1 MAERLKRYR
10 PLGVSI
16 PTVPTV
22 DYVATGR
29 AQARAM
35 APIQRGLDSM
45 TDFALKKFEEKA
57 LIEGAEYGAQ
67 NAPTKQQ
74 LQDAQ
79 GDIEDLVPGDQTTV
93 FGRAARKA
101 ALQSMTTNF
110 EMSAREQMVNLRI
123 QAQQENMDTATFTE
137 QSNAIIDGY
146 TSTLQDISPAAALNF
161 RATMATV
168 GNSALLSH
176 SNKLLEEQRRQDKVT
191 ASDNVDLIINGRP
204 DDMYFGSLSDIFEQG
219 STAKSATQDY
229 VSMVEKIEMQRLSVI
244 DMATEIG
251 DPAFLSSKLKAFDE
265 KVDELYGTST
275 SGWLNQAPAERL
287 HQLSTGK
294 ITDTRFADIWSN
306 MTTDQQQKSSLYARQ
321 QLRDI
326 EATNTSLS
334 QAAERKRT
342 KTSESL
348 LVTIADKRL
357 KNEDYAEDL
366 QQLKTIDG
374 SAWIDISSQIRSDGA
389 IDDPSTVANL
399 NLASVDGMLTM
410 DMVRGAYSRGNL
422 SNPTFSNMLDKVKSG
437 RNEAHREAMTF
448 VKNSLLPDV
457 AVADLTILSDDSDT
471 KRLARQVADIENRLI
486 QAVKVN
492 PDLNRFDF
500 VQPLVKAFQVT
511 EEDVLAK
518 KTASAQ
524 SRFDSLVT
532 QGLIPKDAT
541 PQDAIDFV
549 NSQDYTQ
556 TQKDSL
562 NDGYKLLM
570 D

>member
-45 TDFALKKFEEKA
+45 TNFALKKFEEKA

-123 QAQQENMDTATFTE
+123 QAQRENMDTATFTE

-168 GNSALLSH
+168 GNSALLAH
-176 SNKLLEEQRRQDKVT
+176 SNNLLEEQRRQEKVT

-219 STAKSATQDY
+219 STPKSATQDY
-229 VSMVEKIEMQRLSVI
+229 VSMAEKIEMQRMSVI

-251 DPAFLSSKLKAFDE
+251 DSAFLTSKLKAFDE
-265 KVDELYGTST
+265 KVDELYATST
-275 SGWLNQAPAERL
+275 STWLNQAPTERL
-287 HQLSTGK
+287 QQLSTGQ

-306 MTTDQQQKSSLYARQ
+306 MTITQQQEASQKAREE
-321 QLRDI
+321 LRNI

-334 QAAERKRT
+334 QASERKR
-342 KTSESL
+342 KETSEGL
-348 LVTIADKRL
+348 LVTITDKRL
-357 KNEDYAEDL
+357 KNEDYSQELA
-366 QQLKTIDG
+366 QLKVVDG
-374 SAWIDISSQIRSDGA
+374 SAWIDISSQIRSGGA
-389 IDDPSTVANL
+389 IDNPSTVANL

-410 DMVRGAYSRGNL
+410 DMVRGAYSRGDL

-471 KRLARQVADIENRLI
+471 KRIARQVADIENRLI
-486 QAVKVN
+486 QAVKAN

-518 KTASAQ
+518 KTAAAQ
-524 SRFDSLVT
+524 KRFDSLVS

-549 NSQDYTQ
+549 NRQSYGQ
-556 TQKDSL
+556 TQKDAL
-562 NDGYKLLM
+562 NDGYRLLM

>member
-16 PTVPTV
+16 PTIPTV

-123 QAQQENMDTATFTE
+123 QAQRENMDTATFTE

-146 TSTLQDISPAAALNF
+146 TSTLQDISPSAALNF

-168 GNSALLSH
+168 GNSALLAH
-176 SNKLLEEQRRQDKVT
+176 SNKLLANQKEQDKAT
-191 ASDNVDLIINGRP
+191 AADNVDLIINGRP
-204 DDMYFGSLSDIFEQG
+204 DDLYDGSLSDIFEQG
-219 STAKSATQDY
+219 STPKSATQDY
-229 VSMVEKIEMQRLSVI
+229 VSMAEKIETQRMSVI

-251 DPAFLSSKLKAFDE
+251 DSAFLTSKLKAFDE
-265 KVDELYGTST
+265 KVDELYATST

-287 HQLSTGK
+287 HQLSTGQ

-306 MTTDQQQKSSLYARQ
+306 MTTDQQQTASLYARQ

-342 KTSESL
+342 ETSESL
-348 LVTIADKRL
+348 LVSITDKRL
-357 KNEDYAEDL
+357 KNEDYSQELA
-366 QQLKTIDG
+366 QLKVVDG

-399 NLASVDGMLTM
+399 NLASVDGLLTM
-410 DMVRGAYSRGNL
+410 DMVRKAYGRGNL
-422 SNPTFSNMLDKVKSG
+422 SNPTFLTMQDKVKSG

-457 AVADLTILSDDSDT
+457 AVADFTILSDDSDT
-471 KRLARQVADIENRLI
+471 KRIARQVADIENRLI
-486 QAVKVN
+486 QAAKAT

-511 EEDVLAK
+511 EEDVLKAK
-518 KTASAQ
+518 KEAAQ
-524 SRFDSLVT
+524 KRFDSLVE
-532 QGLIPKDAT
+532 QGFLTKNAT

-549 NSQDYTQ
+549 NRQSYGQ

-562 NDGYKLLM
+562 NDGYRLLM

>member
-1 MAERLKRYR
+1 
-10 PLGVSI
+10 
-16 PTVPTV
+16 
-22 DYVATGR
+22 
-29 AQARAM
+29 
-35 APIQRGLDSM
+35 M

>member
-45 TDFALKKFEEKA
+45 TNFALKQFEQKA
-57 LIEGAEYGAQ
+57 LIEGAEYGAE

-123 QAQQENMDTATFTE
+123 QAQQQNMDTATFTE

-146 TSTLQDISPAAALNF
+146 TSTLQDISPSAALNF

-168 GNSALLSH
+168 GNSALLAH
-176 SNKLLEEQRRQDKVT
+176 SNKLLEEQRQQDKTV
-191 ASDNVDLIINGRP
+191 AADNVDFVLQYTLP
-204 DDMYFGSLSDIFEQG
+204 DIFENG
-219 STAKSATQDY
+219 STPKSIDKDY
-229 VSMVEKIEMQRLSVI
+229 VPMSQLIEKERNSII
-244 DMATEIG
+244 KMANQIA
-251 DPAFLSSKLKAFDE
+251 DPAFLSSKLKAFDAE
-265 KVDELYGTST
+265 VDSLYGTST
-275 SGWLNQAPAERL
+275 SNWLTQAPTERL

-306 MTTDQQQKSSLYARQ
+306 MTTEQQQNASEYARG

-326 EATNTSLS
+326 ESTKTSLS

-342 KTSESL
+342 ETSEGL
-348 LVTIADKRL
+348 LVSITDKRL
-357 KNEDYAEDL
+357 KNEDYSQELA
-366 QQLKTIDG
+366 QLKVIDG
-374 SAWIDISSQIRSDGA
+374 SAWVDISSQIRSDGA
-389 IDDPSTVANL
+389 IDDPATVANL
-399 NLASVDGMLTM
+399 NLSSVDGLLTM
-410 DMVRGAYSRGNL
+410 FMVRDAYSRGRL
-422 SNPTFSNMLDKVKSG
+422 SNPTFLTMQDKVKSG

-486 QAVKVN
+486 QAVKAN

-518 KTASAQ
+518 KRAGAQ
-524 SRFDSLVT
+524 SKLDSLIE
-532 QGLIPKDAT
+532 QKLIPKDAT

-549 NSQDYTQ
+549 NRQSYGQR
-556 TQKDSL
+556 QKDSL
-562 NDGYKLLM
+562 ISGYKLLM

>member
-45 TDFALKKFEEKA
+45 TNFALKRFEEKA

-123 QAQQENMDTATFTE
+123 QAQQQNMDTATFTE

-168 GNSALLSH
+168 GNSALLAH
-176 SNKLLEEQRRQDKVT
+176 SNNLLEEQRRQDKVT

-219 STAKSATQDY
+219 STPKSATQDY
-229 VSMVEKIEMQRLSVI
+229 VSMAEKIEMQRMSVI

-251 DPAFLSSKLKAFDE
+251 DSAFLASKLKAFDA
-265 KVDELYGTST
+265 KVDELYATST
-275 SGWLNQAPAERL
+275 SGWLNQSPAERL
-287 HQLSTGK
+287 QQLSTGQ

-306 MTTDQQQKSSLYARQ
+306 MTTDQQQTASLYARQ

-326 EATNTSLS
+326 ESTNTSLS

-342 KTSESL
+342 ETSESL
-348 LVTIADKRL
+348 LVSITDKRL
-357 KNEDYAEDL
+357 KNENYSQELA
-366 QQLKTIDG
+366 QLKVVDG
-374 SAWIDISSQIRSDGA
+374 SAWIDISSQIRSGGA
-389 IDDPSTVANL
+389 IDNPSTVVNL

-410 DMVRGAYSRGNL
+410 DMVRGAYGRGDL
-422 SNPTFSNMLDKVKSG
+422 SNPTFSNMLEKVKSG

-471 KRLARQVADIENRLI
+471 KRIARQVADIENRLI
-486 QAVKVN
+486 QAVKAN

-511 EEDVLAK
+511 EEDVLKGK
-518 KTASAQ
+518 KEAAQ
-524 SRFDSLVT
+524 KRLDSLIK
-532 QGLIPKDAT
+532 QKLLPENAT

-549 NSQDYTQ
+549 NKQSYGQ
-556 TQKDSL
+556 TQKDTL
-562 NDGYKLLM
+562 NDGYRLLM

>member
-45 TDFALKKFEEKA
+45 TNFALKQFEQKA

-204 DDMYFGSLSDIFEQG
+204 DDLYDGSLSDIFEQG
-219 STAKSATQDY
+219 STPKSDTQDY

-265 KVDELYGTST
+265 KVDELYATST

-294 ITDTRFADIWSN
+294 ITDTRFDDIWSN
-306 MTTDQQQKSSLYARQ
+306 MTTDQQQTASLYARQ

-334 QAAERKRT
+334 QAADRKRT
-342 KTSESL
+342 KTSEGL

-357 KNEDYAEDL
+357 KNEDYAEEL

-389 IDDPSTVANL
+389 IDNPSTVTNL
-399 NLASVDGMLTM
+399 NLASVDGLLTM
-410 DMVRGAYSRGNL
+410 SMVRGAYSRGDL
-422 SNPTFSNMLDKVKSG
+422 SNPTFSKMLGKVESG

-486 QAVKVN
+486 QAVKAN

-518 KTASAQ
+518 KRAGAQ
-524 SRFDSLVT
+524 SKLDSLIE
-532 QGLIPKDAT
+532 QKLIPKNAT

-549 NSQDYTQ
+549 NRQSYGQR
-556 TQKDSL
+556 QKDSL
-562 NDGYKLLM
+562 ISGYKLLM